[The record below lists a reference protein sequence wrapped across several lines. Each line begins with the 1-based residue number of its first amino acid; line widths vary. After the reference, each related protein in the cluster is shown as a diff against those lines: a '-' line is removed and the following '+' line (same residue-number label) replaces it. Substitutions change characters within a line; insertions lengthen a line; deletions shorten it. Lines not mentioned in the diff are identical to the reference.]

1 MLGRK
6 GTYGQECDHGD
17 MSPMNLSRELA
28 TIEDYTTLAPQVRA
42 YLTGRLQMALE
53 AMEPYVDG
61 TFEVSPGMMTVFL
74 RACRELGL
82 LYRVYDRPAAK
93 ADEGVEVEPQLALE
107 QVRQEVLD
115 SLEELSQRLPG

>member
-1 MLGRK
+1 
-6 GTYGQECDHGD
+6 
-17 MSPMNLSRELA
+17 MNLSRDLA
-28 TIEDYTTLAPQVRA
+28 TVEDYTTLAPEVRA

-93 ADEGVEVEPQLALE
+93 PDEEVEEVAPQLALE
-107 QVRQEVLD
+107 QVRQEVLE